1 MKRGL
6 GILLGLAGV
15 IAVSAMRVSASAFET
30 LQDSEDYEKIA
41 ALADE
46 IVSFT
51 NGGPV
56 YDPFSEGV
64 TVDDIDFENALKEY
78 IDTPLFTSELL
89 SVSEVEIALAESDYI
104 WIVPIK
110 AYGHLYEA
118 CAVRSNGEDGH
129 PVDEWHI
136 SGTRGYEK
144 DNTPTYIEQLKNSLA
159 ANPDISWED
168 YQFRLVGG
176 ADPIRFP
183 VWIAMNEK
191 SVEYLIPGRE
201 DAAGCLTD
209 SSKTENA
216 DDASAEQTAFPAYSY
231 PAVMAAAADSTYIE
245 MEDSLGGT
253 SQVLDVA
260 AQPGKYQH
268 KMMSRMV
275 TMIAGISAAAVVAG
289 VMIRRKRKA
298 SVYAGGQKKMAKQV

>member
-1 MKRGL
+1 MKRVW
-6 GILLGLAGV
+6 GIFSGLA
-15 IAVSAMRVSASAFET
+15 IAAAASAMSVSASAFET
-30 LQDSEDYEKIA
+30 LPESGDYEKIV

-56 YDPFSEGV
+56 DDPFSEGV
-64 TVDDIDFENALKEY
+64 TVEDIDFENALKEY

-89 SVSEVEIALAESDYI
+89 SVSEVETALAESDYI

-118 CAVRSNGEDGH
+118 CAVRANGEDGQ
-129 PVDEWHI
+129 PIDEWHI
-136 SGTRGYEK
+136 SGTRGYEN
-144 DNTPTYIEQLKNSLA
+144 DNAPTYIEQLKISLA
-159 ANPDISWED
+159 ANPDIAWED
-168 YQFRLVGG
+168 YQFHLVGG
-176 ADPIRFP
+176 AEPIRFP

-191 SVEYLIPGRE
+191 SVEYLIPGRA

-209 SSKTENA
+209 SSKTESA
-216 DDASAEQTAFPAYSY
+216 DADYVSAEQTSFPIYSY
-231 PAVMAAAADSTYIE
+231 PAVMAAAMDSAYIE

-253 SQVLDVA
+253 SSVLDVA
-260 AQPGKYQH
+260 SQPGKYQH
-268 KMMSRMV
+268 KMMLRMV
-275 TMIAGISAAAVVAG
+275 MAVVGISAAAVGIG

-298 SVYAGGQKKMAKQV
+298 SVYAGG

>member
-6 GILLGLAGV
+6 GIFWGLVGAV
-15 IAVSAMRVSASAFET
+15 AVSAMSVSASTFET
-30 LQDSEDYEKIA
+30 LPDSGDYEKIV

-46 IVSFT
+46 IVSST

-64 TVDDIDFENALKEY
+64 TVDDIDFDNALKEY

-89 SVSEVEIALAESDYI
+89 SVSEVETALAESDYI

-110 AYGHLYEA
+110 SYGHLYEA
-118 CAVRSNGEDGH
+118 CAVRADGEDGQ
-129 PVDEWHI
+129 PGDAWHI
-136 SGTRGYEK
+136 SGTRGYEN
-144 DNTPTYIEQLKNSLA
+144 DNTPTYIEQLKISLA
-159 ANPDISWED
+159 ANPDVAWED
-168 YQFRLVGG
+168 YQFHLVGG

-191 SVEYLIPGRE
+191 SVDYLIPGRE

-209 SSKTENA
+209 SSQAKK
-216 DDASAEQTAFPAYSY
+216 DDTSAAWTAFPTYSY
-231 PAVMAAAADSTYIE
+231 PSVVAAVADSTYIE
-245 MEDSLGGT
+245 MEDSIGET
-253 SQVLDVA
+253 SSVLDVA

-268 KMMSRMV
+268 KMRYRMLLAFV
-275 TMIAGISAAAVVAG
+275 GISAVAVVIG
-289 VMIRRKRKA
+289 VGIRRKSKRADK
-298 SVYAGGQKKMAKQV
+298 

>member
-1 MKRGL
+1 MFWKFDYGGHCMEKRL
-6 GILLGLAGV
+6 GIFWGV
-15 IAVSAMRVSASAFET
+15 VGAVAVSAMSVSASTFET
-30 LQDSEDYEKIA
+30 LPDSGDYEKIV

-46 IVSFT
+46 IVSAT

-64 TVDDIDFENALKEY
+64 TVDDIDFDNALKEY

-89 SVSEVEIALAESDYI
+89 SVSKVETALAESDYI

-118 CAVRSNGEDGH
+118 CAVRADGEDGQL
-129 PVDEWHI
+129 VDEWHI
-136 SGTRGYEK
+136 SGTRGYEN
-144 DNTPTYIEQLKNSLA
+144 DNTPTYIEQLKASLA
-159 ANPDISWED
+159 ANPNVAWED
-168 YQFRLVGG
+168 YQFHLVGG

-191 SVEYLIPGRE
+191 NVEYLIPGRE

-209 SSKTENA
+209 SSQAEKNTN
-216 DDASAEQTAFPAYSY
+216 DASAAWTAFPAYSY
-231 PAVMAAAADSTYIE
+231 PSVVAAVADSTYIE
-245 MEDSLGGT
+245 MKDSLGGT
-253 SQVLDVA
+253 SSVLDVA

-268 KMMSRMV
+268 KMMYHILLAIV
-275 TMIAGISAAAVVAG
+275 GILSVIIVVGAV
-289 VMIRRKRKA
+289 IRRKRK
-298 SVYAGGQKKMAKQV
+298 

>member
-1 MKRGL
+1 MKRKL
-6 GILLGLAGV
+6 GIFWGLVGAV
-15 IAVSAMRVSASAFET
+15 AVSAMSVSASTFET
-30 LQDSEDYEKIA
+30 LPDSGDYEKIV

-46 IVSFT
+46 IVSST

-64 TVDDIDFENALKEY
+64 TVDDIDFDNALKEY

-89 SVSEVEIALAESDYI
+89 SVSEAETALEESDYI

-118 CAVRSNGEDGH
+118 CAVRTDGEDGQ
-129 PVDEWHI
+129 PSDAWHI
-136 SGTRGYEK
+136 SGTRGYEN
-144 DNTPTYIEQLKNSLA
+144 DNTPTYIEQLKTSLA
-159 ANPDISWED
+159 ANPDIVWED
-168 YQFRLVGG
+168 YQFYLVGG

-183 VWIAMNEK
+183 IWIAMNEK

-209 SSKTENA
+209 SSRAENNTN
-216 DDASAEQTAFPAYSY
+216 DMFVKRTAFPAYSY
-231 PAVMAAAADSTYIE
+231 PSVVAAVADSTYIE
-245 MEDSLGGT
+245 LENSLGGT
-253 SQVLDVA
+253 SSVLDVA

-268 KMMSRMV
+268 KMMYRMLMTEGGV
-275 TMIAGISAAAVVAG
+275 LAAIIVLGVV
-289 VMIRRKRKA
+289 VRRKSKREDA
-298 SVYAGGQKKMAKQV
+298 

>member
-1 MKRGL
+1 MKRRL
-6 GILLGLAGV
+6 GIFLGLIGV
-15 IAVSAMRVSASAFET
+15 VAVSAVSVSASTFET
-30 LQDSEDYEKIA
+30 LPDSGDYEKIV

-46 IVSFT
+46 IVSST

-64 TVDDIDFENALKEY
+64 TVDDIDFDNALKEY

-89 SVSEVEIALAESDYI
+89 SVSEVKTALEESDYI

-118 CAVRSNGEDGH
+118 CAVRGNGEDGQ
-129 PVDEWHI
+129 PNDEWHI
-136 SGTRGYEK
+136 SGIRGYEN
-144 DNTPTYIEQLKNSLA
+144 DNTPTYIEQLKASLA
-159 ANPDISWED
+159 ANPDVAWED
-168 YQFRLVGG
+168 YQFHLVGG

-183 VWIAMNEK
+183 IWIAMNEK

-209 SSKTENA
+209 SSQAENNTN
-216 DDASAEQTAFPAYSY
+216 DMFVTQTAFPTYSY
-231 PAVMAAAADSTYIE
+231 PAVADSAYIE
-245 MEDSLGGT
+245 LEDSLGGT
-253 SQVLDVA
+253 SSVLDVA

-268 KMMSRMV
+268 KMV
-275 TMIAGISAAAVVAG
+275 YCILLAIVGILSVIIVVGAV
-289 VMIRRKRKA
+289 IRRKRR
-298 SVYAGGQKKMAKQV
+298 

>member
-1 MKRGL
+1 MKRRL
-6 GILLGLAGV
+6 GIFLGLIGV
-15 IAVSAMRVSASAFET
+15 VAVSAVSVSASTFET
-30 LQDSEDYEKIA
+30 LSDSGDYEKIV

-46 IVSFT
+46 IVSAT

-64 TVDDIDFENALKEY
+64 TVDDIDFDNALKEY

-89 SVSEVEIALAESDYI
+89 SVSEVETALEESDYI

-118 CAVRSNGEDGH
+118 CAVRGNGEDGQ
-129 PVDEWHI
+129 PNDEWHI
-136 SGTRGYEK
+136 SGTRGYEN
-144 DNTPTYIEQLKNSLA
+144 DNTPTYIEQLKTSLA
-159 ANPDISWED
+159 ANPDVAWED
-168 YQFRLVGG
+168 YQFHLVGG

-183 VWIAMNEK
+183 IWIAMNEK

-209 SSKTENA
+209 SSRAENNTN
-216 DDASAEQTAFPAYSY
+216 DMFVKRTAFPAYSY
-231 PAVMAAAADSTYIE
+231 PSVAAAVADSAYIE

-253 SQVLDVA
+253 SSVLDVA
-260 AQPGKYQH
+260 VQPGKYQR
-268 KMMSRMV
+268 KMVYRILLAIV
-275 TMIAGISAAAVVAG
+275 GILSVIIVVG
-289 VMIRRKRKA
+289 VVLRRKRK
-298 SVYAGGQKKMAKQV
+298 